1 MRNFNL
7 GYYHQF
13 ILPENIEIPE
23 NLKVTLQ
30 YIWNRKYD
38 DLYEVGGNS
47 DLEEAFEEL
56 LETFG
61 KPDNIKQHRRS
72 IYLAWAMAL
81 ATQSII
87 KHYYPND
94 NSFYQV
100 EKQVKLSL
108 IQGYKNVNNLANQ
121 LFPNINK
128 IGKYQAVDEAYNILY
143 NCLQTL
149 DPELAYQSVLDILYD
164 GITGE
169 AIAGFSLPKRDIFN
183 WLLIEVIP
191 YAYCLQL
198 PPHIYSEKYQII
210 LPQKVC

>member
-1 MRNFNL
+1 MA
-7 GYYHQF
+7 
-13 ILPENIEIPE
+13 I
-23 NLKVTLQ
+23 V
-30 YIWNRKYD
+30 
-38 DLYEVGGNS
+38 NS
-47 DLEEAFEEL
+47 DFEEL
-56 LETFG
+56 LEAFG
-61 KPDNIKQHRRS
+61 KTDQIDQHKRY

-81 ATQSII
+81 TTQSII
-87 KHYYPND
+87 KHYYPKD
-94 NSFYQV
+94 NSFYKV
-100 EKQVKLSL
+100 EEQVKLSL
-108 IQGYKNVNNLANQ
+108 IQGTKNVNHLANQ
-121 LFPNINK
+121 LFLNINK

-149 DPELAYQSVLDILYD
+149 DQELAYQAVLNILYD
-164 GITGE
+164 AITGE